1 MIPYLVYVRRSYR
14 TAGDA
19 DVSDEAQ
26 VAAAVAMLPAGAAH
40 EVIADSGGHHSGRT
54 DDRAG
59 FREVVR
65 RVRAG
70 QAAGVVV
77 YDVSRLARNARLV
90 LEFRDAMA
98 AARIPLL
105 IATLPNTR
113 WDTAAG
119 GLVLTTLAAAAA
131 YQADMDSE
139 RARSLRRQLFEDGYH
154 RGHPPYGYR
163 NGRAGNRRILEV
175 DPERAEV
182 VRRIFAELAT
192 APLSDVAAG
201 LERDGVPAPTA
212 QGWSRYVVRE
222 IALRAKVYLGLVVSG
237 VEERPGRHEPI
248 ITPELHRDAVLGL
261 RARDG
266 GGRRSGPDRTYLL
279 SGVLRCDCGR
289 RMVGH
294 YGRGGRRY
302 YWCRSC
308 GRPMI
313 RAEVLEP
320 GVLDA
325 IRTYRVTPAT
335 MDLARAELARRL
347 AVPDD
352 DATGQARRRLEG
364 RLAAL
369 RKQHGWGHVD
379 DATYLRERSE
389 VEAMLAA
396 LPDPSTL
403 VSFDRHRAVVLDMAE
418 ALEVLHDVERKR
430 VVALF
435 VEELRTDGR
444 IRWAAPFRPFFAL
457 AAGAG
462 VSMVSPE
469 GSDPAEDTLAWWTA

>member
-1 MIPYLVYVRRSYR
+1 
-14 TAGDA
+14 
-19 DVSDEAQ
+19 
-26 VAAAVAMLPAGAAH
+26 
-40 EVIADSGGHHSGRT
+40 
-54 DDRAG
+54 
-59 FREVVR
+59 
-65 RVRAG
+65 
-70 QAAGVVV
+70 
-77 YDVSRLARNARLV
+77 
-90 LEFRDAMA
+90 
-98 AARIPLL
+98 
-105 IATLPNTR
+105 
-113 WDTAAG
+113 
-119 GLVLTTLAAAAA
+119 
-131 YQADMDSE
+131 
-139 RARSLRRQLFEDGYH
+139 
-154 RGHPPYGYR
+154 
-163 NGRAGNRRILEV
+163 
-175 DPERAEV
+175 
-182 VRRIFAELAT
+182 
-192 APLSDVAAG
+192 
-201 LERDGVPAPTA
+201 
-212 QGWSRYVVRE
+212 
-222 IALRAKVYLGLVVSG
+222 
-237 VEERPGRHEPI
+237 
-248 ITPELHRDAVLGL
+248 
-261 RARDG
+261 
-266 GGRRSGPDRTYLL
+266 
-279 SGVLRCDCGR
+279 
-289 RMVGH
+289 
-294 YGRGGRRY
+294 
-302 YWCRSC
+302 
-308 GRPMI
+308 MI